1 MLVRNFMV
9 IPSGLLLLILQ
20 CKKQLQWDIKTMSF
34 LLTEVSVQPVSA
46 VVFVGEI
53 VKVLNTQ
60 NYKITIMSINKHIE
74 ECATECE
81 VDLEVS
87 NSNEENIEYK
97 GHIIEVWYDENSNSP
112 LAWNAF
118 VKGFGTYSEYGRD
131 RVLHVAK
138 RKIDGLV

>member
-1 MLVRNFMV
+1 M
-9 IPSGLLLLILQ
+9 
-20 CKKQLQWDIKTMSF
+20 
-34 LLTEVSVQPVSA
+34 SVQPVSA

-74 ECATECE
+74 ECATECG

-131 RVLHVAK
+131 RVLHVTK